1 MITNFKIFEYFKE
14 WIDDNIIKYPIGNRR
29 KIKLII
35 EIYELVKLLGGEINI
50 DKEIRTN
57 VSNIVNRLLIIPNS
71 GAYFWQELYV
81 EEITNKTKERYN
93 RDALTLSF
101 NLLMKIYEYLKE
113 NFPDIYQEYLIN
125 INANKYNL

>member
-1 MITNFKIFEYFKE
+1 MITNFKIFEYSKE